1 MPLKR
6 ATYLT
11 WGEDEQCAETRK
23 FIENAGVLLD
33 VRDLSRQPLSVD
45 EVDKLIGHIHI
56 DHFLNPLS
64 ASYAKYELDK
74 KTPERREMIKLIAA
88 DYTLLRRP
96 IIKNNRLFLVGC
108 DRRKIAEM
116 LQISPNGKPQD
127 DDRDNGVGQQ
137 QAAGANR

>member
-11 WGEDEQCAETRK
+11 WGEDEQCADTRK

-33 VRDLSRQPLSVD
+33 VRDLSKQPLSVD
-45 EVDKLIGHIHI
+45 EVDKLVGHIHI

-64 ASYAKYELDK
+64 QSYTKYELDK

-88 DYTLLRRP
+88 D
-96 IIKNNRLFLVGC
+96 
-108 DRRKIAEM
+108 
-116 LQISPNGKPQD
+116 
-127 DDRDNGVGQQ
+127 
-137 QAAGANR
+137 